1 MLKPPFSTILEAM
14 NSAMVRGHRIEI
26 RGFGSFSVIHRA
38 SRMGRNPRSGAPVEI
53 PAARMPHFKPGKAA
67 AAGADWTKSFYQI
80 LTNQPGKDSWPISGA
95 TFILMHAKQDKPAN
109 ASEVLKFFN
118 WTYANGGKAAAD
130 LDYVPMPP
138 AVVTAIQK
146 SWGDIK
152 DNAGKPVAYK

>member
-1 MLKPPFSTILEAM
+1 MEFSETPEMVPPIPST
-14 NSAMVRGHRIEI
+14 
-26 RGFGSFSVIHRA
+26 
-38 SRMGRNPRSGAPVEI
+38 RMYE
-53 PAARMPHFKPGKAA
+53 F
-67 AAGADWTKSFYQI
+67 
-80 LTNQPGKDSWPISGA
+80 L
-95 TFILMHAKQDKPAN
+95 L
-109 ASEVLKFFN
+109 LKFFN